1 MKPPISQLSKAEQDK
16 VRKQWKKDQRKNRE
30 RKRFP
35 PMEEILN
42 FTPESLDTTPIAV
55 APESADLS
63 PIAQLQP
70 DPPNI
75 NAENSLDDQQPRAS
89 STPLRANSF
98 RWQRERAKLRRDM
111 NRMKREM
118 EAARQETER
127 FRKRLERLRQN
138 RARSQE
144 KVKFKTQGKGV
155 QKN

>member
-16 VRKQWKKDQRKNRE
+16 VRKQWKEDQRKNRE
-30 RKRFP
+30 RKRA
-35 PMEEILN
+35 MEEILN

-89 STPLRANSF
+89 STPLRASSF

>member
-1 MKPPISQLSKAEQDK
+1 VKPPISQLSKAEQDK
-16 VRKQWKKDQRKNRE
+16 VRKQWKEDQRKNRE
-30 RKRFP
+30 RKRA
-35 PMEEILN
+35 MEEILN
-42 FTPESLDTTPIAV
+42 ITQESLDTTPILV
-55 APESADLS
+55 APESVDPS

-75 NAENSLDDQQPRAS
+75 NAENILDDQQPRAS